1 MANAGV
7 ANAITGSARL
17 AMPCSDWAGAAVVVA
32 VAVAVACTVVEA
44 VVEAVA
50 ASPTVVATDVPVG
63 AEGAATVTGGS
74 TGVGEDGRAAAM
86 PVGV

>member
-1 MANAGV
+1 V

-32 VAVAVACTVVEA
+32 VAFA

-63 AEGAATVTGGS
+63 AKGAATVTGGS

>member
-1 MANAGV
+1 M

-32 VAVAVACTVVEA
+32 VAVACT

-63 AEGAATVTGGS
+63 AKGAATVTGGS